1 MTPATTEP
9 GYGYPLE
16 DLEEYLRTGH
26 PDLGPHLRSCPGC
39 RASIRAL
46 KRLRDLTDALVR
58 DDILRAGTGD
68 TTWLDHIVDKLR
80 LETRA
85 GRTLPVTSSH
95 PEDLLPHTE
104 GSVTALIR
112 TIGDTIAGATIGRC
126 QLHGD
131 LATPGAEVRIQVHIS
146 ALWGHPLP
154 DLVRT
159 LRHRLFDALTDHTE
173 LNITGIDITVTD
185 IHAPTP
191 PAARIR
197 P

>member
-1 MTPATTEP
+1 MTPETTEP
-9 GYGYPLE
+9 GHEHSLE

-26 PDLGPHLRSCPGC
+26 PDLEPHVRSCPGC
-39 RASIRAL
+39 RSSIRAL
-46 KRLRDLTDALVR
+46 RRLRDLTDALFH

-68 TTWLDHIVDKLR
+68 ATWLDNIVAKLR

-85 GRTLPVTSSH
+85 GRTLPFTSSH
-95 PEDLLPHTE
+95 PEDPLPHTE
-104 GSVTALIR
+104 GSVVALIR
-112 TIGDTIAGATIGRC
+112 TIGDTVGGATIGRC

-131 LATPGAEVRIQVHIS
+131 LATPGAEVRVQVHIS

-159 LRHRLFDALTDHTE
+159 LRHRLFDALTVHTE

-185 IHAPTP
+185 IHAPSP
-191 PAARIR
+191 
-197 P
+197 